1 MIYCFGPTMGQTV
14 VHDGVAWTLTDV
26 VEVDFTGADK
36 FTPREP
42 HAPVE
47 APDGRE
53 GTMYWAPILYPD
65 LDEFDIA
72 RNIQGVITLDD

>member
-1 MIYCFGPTMGQTV
+1 MKYGFGPTYGQTV
-14 VHDGVAWTLTDV
+14 EWNGIPWTLTDV

-53 GTMYWAPILYPD
+53 GTMYWAPIFYTD